1 MDHKELIKSLDAD
14 ARTYLTQK
22 SDRAGLKRLAG
33 HFGWILVLGCYV
45 AVGAPFWGLALI
57 PLGICIVFLFT
68 LLHETVHF
76 TPFENTR
83 LNTVV
88 GHICSVLVIVPNT
101 WFRYFHLAH
110 HKYTNDPL
118 NDPELETP
126 KPESFGDYVGHIS
139 GLPYW
144 KTMAQLIWNQA
155 KGDVIAPYLP
165 ERSKT
170 AIVWQARGLIAV
182 YSFMIVLVV
191 LGWSWIFWC
200 WMLPLLL
207 GQPFLRAYLL
217 AEHGLC
223 PPVANMFENTRT
235 TYTNRAIR
243 FLAWNMPYH
252 AEHHAYPAVPFYKL
266 PQFHALTQDQLIS
279 TSHGYAAFHRDYTN
293 TVRDQ

>member
-1 MDHKELIKSLDAD
+1 MDHKALIKSLDAD
-14 ARTYLTQK
+14 MRASLTLK
-22 SDRAGLKRLAG
+22 SDRAGLKRLSA

-45 AVGAPFWGLALI
+45 NAGAPFWGLALV

-88 GHICSVLVIVPNT
+88 GHICSVLVIVPST

-126 KPESFGDYVGHIS
+126 KPESISDYALHII

-144 KTMAQLIWNQA
+144 KGMAQLIWRQA
-155 KGDVIAPYLP
+155 KGDVSASYLP
-165 ERSKT
+165 ERVERT
-170 AIVWQARGLIAV
+170 VVWQARGLIAL
-182 YSFMIVLVV
+182 YTGAIVLAV

-200 WMLPLLL
+200 WMVPLIV

-235 TYTNRAIR
+235 TYTNRIIR

-252 AEHHAYPAVPFYKL
+252 AEHHAYPSVPFYRL
-266 PQFHALTQDQLIS
+266 PQFHTIAQDQLVS
-279 TSHGYAAFHRDYTN
+279 TSDGYTTFHKDFAKA
-293 TVRDQ
+293 VGDQ

>member
-1 MDHKELIKSLDAD
+1 MDHKEFVKTLDPEV
-14 ARTYLTQK
+14 RTGLTTK
-22 SDRAGLKRLAG
+22 SDLAGLKRLSA
-33 HFGWILVLGCYV
+33 HVGWILVLGCYV
-45 AVGAPFWGLALI
+45 AVGAPFWGLALV

-76 TPFENTR
+76 TPFQSAR

-88 GHICSVLVIVPNT
+88 GHVCSILVIVPNT

-110 HKYTNDPL
+110 HKHTNDPL

-126 KPESFGDYVGHIS
+126 KPVTTQDYIRHIS

-144 KTMAQLIWNQA
+144 ANVIKLMWQQA
-155 KGDVIAPYLP
+155 KGDVSSPYLP
-165 ERSKT
+165 ERAEPSV
-170 AIVWQARGLIAV
+170 IWQARLMIALYAV
-182 YSFMIVLVV
+182 ATVFALT
-191 LGWSWIFWC
+191 GWGWIFWC
-200 WMLPLLL
+200 WMLPLAL

-235 TYTNRAIR
+235 TFTNRIVR

-252 AEHHAYPAVPFYKL
+252 AEHHAYPAVPFHKL
-266 PQFHALTQDQLIS
+266 PELHSLAADQLRTTSDSYVQFHRSYVKATKS
-279 TSHGYAAFHRDYTN
+279 
-293 TVRDQ
+293 